1 MSNVRLRGAGNRR
14 DAGAF
19 SGGIMVKS
27 TFSVGREAALAA
39 CRNAYYG
46 HGKLEVLPKFNVT
59 SLDDIATL
67 YTPGVAFSV
76 QEIIARP
83 EALHELSCKD
93 NTIGVVT
100 DGTAVLGLGAA
111 GPRAAV
117 PVMEGKAAMFK
128 LLAGIDA
135 VPLCVAVSDSLG
147 LVDILTALEPGFG
160 GFNIEDVAAPH
171 CFELMSALET
181 QLTVPAIHDDQ
192 YGTATVIAAA
202 FINACKATDRDP
214 REQRVVI
221 NGAGAAGTATFNLL
235 SSMGIGDII
244 VNDRAGILCAG
255 GPSGPAH
262 HAAIAESSNRERRK
276 GGIADAVRGAD
287 VFIGV
292 SVANQLTGEMIRSMQ
307 PDPIIF
313 ALANPIPEI
322 MPEQA
327 SAAGAAVVATGRF
340 DYPNQCNNV
349 LAFPALMRAA
359 IDTRARRL
367 DREVYL
373 AAARS
378 IAAEQP
384 DAALT
389 PGSILPSPLSPTLY
403 PTVAEATARAIV
415 AHGLARH
422 DPGLGNVAE
431 NTRRLRQL
439 VARRQGVLL

>member
-1 MSNVRLRGAGNRR
+1 MHRTS
-14 DAGAF
+14 
-19 SGGIMVKS
+19 
-27 TFSVGREAALAA
+27 SVDREAALAA
-39 CRNAYYG
+39 CSQAYYG
-46 HGKLEVLPKFNVT
+46 HGKLEVLPKFNVA

-67 YTPGVAFSV
+67 YTPGVAYSV

-83 EALHELSCKD
+83 DALHELSTKD
-93 NTIGVVT
+93 NMIGVVT
-100 DGTAVLGLGAA
+100 DGTAVLGLGRA

-135 VPLCVAVSDSLG
+135 VPLCIAVEKSLD
-147 LVDILTALEPGFG
+147 LVDILVALEPSFG
-160 GFNIEDVAAPH
+160 GYNIEDVASPS

-181 QLTVPAIHDDQ
+181 RLAVPAIHDDQ

-202 FINACKATDRDP
+202 LINACKVTNREP

-221 NGAGAAGTATFNLL
+221 NGAGAAGTATFDLL
-235 SSMGIGDII
+235 CGMGIGEII

-255 GPSGPAH
+255 KVAAPAH
-262 HAAIAESSNRERRK
+262 HVSIAAVSNRERRL
-276 GGIADAVRGAD
+276 GGIGDAVRGAD

-292 SVANQLTGEMIRSMQ
+292 SVAEQLSGDMVRTMQ
-307 PDPIIF
+307 PNPIIF

-322 MPEQA
+322 MPEEA
-327 SAAGAAVVATGRF
+327 MAAGAAIVATGRF

-373 AAARS
+373 AAARA
-378 IAAEQP
+378 IAAEIS
-384 DAALT
+384 DVALG
-389 PGSILPSPLSPTLY
+389 PSSILPSPLSPTLY
-403 PTVAEATARAIV
+403 PNVAEATARVIV
-415 AHGLARH
+415 ERGLARR
-422 DPGLGNVAE
+422 DPGRGSVAD
-431 NTRRLRQL
+431 NTHLLRQL
-439 VARRQGVLL
+439 VAERQSVLQRRAELHKR